1 MVIGFVLVSV
11 APTHIRKV
19 YKELSDIPEVI
30 ELNALFG
37 EYELIAKIEAE
48 NIENL
53 ANIVIDKI
61 RKIKGISDTRTLRGI
76 KLQNK
81 QKGWLK

>member
-1 MVIGFVLVSV
+1 MVIGFVLISV
-11 APTHIRKV
+11 APSHIRKV
-19 YKELSDIPEVI
+19 YKELSNVQEVI
-30 ELNALFG
+30 EINVLFG
-37 EYELIAKIEAE
+37 EYDLIVKIEAE

-61 RKIKGISDTRTLRGI
+61 RTIKGISDTRTLRGV

-81 QKGWLK
+81 QKS